1 MNFTGNQNLISKETS
16 NDRPVRSYR
25 NEREFGLLVG
35 GVFAALGGWWFY
47 RGKSGVLS
55 VVLVGLGGLLMLLGW
70 LMPVALVFPNR
81 AWMGLAAVLSFITTR
96 IILAIIFFG
105 LVTPIGI
112 IKRLSGWD
120 PLRRRANSSNSY
132 WRLYSDRQRDSRHYE
147 KMF

>member
-1 MNFTGNQNLISKETS
+1 MNT
-16 NDRPVRSYR
+16 RCARSYR

-35 GVFAALGGWWFY
+35 GVFTAIGGWWFY
-47 RGKSGVLS
+47 RGKWGVLAPS
-55 VVLVGLGGLLMLLGW
+55 LLGLGGGMMLLGAF
-70 LMPVALVFPNR
+70 LPVALVVPNR
-81 AWMGLAAVLSFITTR
+81 GWMRLATVLSSIMTC

-120 PLRRRANSSNSY
+120 PLRRRANSAETY
-132 WRLYSDRQRDSRHYE
+132 WSLYADRQRDARHYE